1 MIDLLIKNVK
11 KDYKDPIT
19 DIAIDNGFI
28 IDHGPKLDYFARQ
41 IIDGKNQLV
50 IPGLIESHLHL
61 DIALMNSWKM
71 PGRQEPFHSMKRLND
86 LVEILRKGFSRQDIE
101 QRAGLALEM
110 ASRNGTVALRAQ
122 CHLDPEIGL
131 KHIEALQTVKEKY
144 KGRVDLQIVA
154 FPQQGLLRNPKTK
167 DLFREA
173 FRIGADVIGCATTLD
188 YDENGNFIPKAH
200 IDAVFDLAEEFDI
213 PIDAHVD
220 ASILENVNYDDFEI
234 TYLAEQTI
242 QHGYFGRVAA
252 GHVTSLDSA
261 KPDVADRVIEK
272 IKEANMTVV
281 AVPDLYRVG
290 RDDIRHVRRGLT
302 RIKEL
307 LAAGVNVAY
316 ASNNVRDCLRPMGN
330 MDLLEETRSL
340 VDAGHMDTVDQ
351 LYQLMNMITYNAARA
366 IGFENYGLEIGCR
379 ADMVVLAASSIPAA
393 VIGQAEK
400 SYVFKNGRI
409 MASNQVISGLYNGDL
424 VYSNFH

>member
-1 MIDLLIKNVK
+1 MIDLLLKNVK
-11 KDYKDPIT
+11 TDYETPII

-28 IDHGPKLDYFARQ
+28 IDLGPKLEYIARQ
-41 IIDGKNQLV
+41 IIDGKHQLV

-61 DIALMNSWKM
+61 DIVLMNSSEM
-71 PGRQEPFHSMKRLND
+71 PGRQEPFHSMNRLND
-86 LVEILRKGFSRQDIE
+86 LVEYHRKGFSRQDIE

-188 YDENGNFIPKAH
+188 YDDNGNFIPKAH

-220 ASILENVNYDDFEI
+220 ASILENVNYEDFEI

-242 QHGYFGRVAA
+242 KHGYFGRVAA
-252 GHVTSLDSA
+252 GHVTALDSA
-261 KPDVADRVIEK
+261 MPDVADRVIEK
-272 IKEANMTVV
+272 IKEAKMTVV

-366 IGFENYGLEIGCR
+366 IGFENYGLEKGCR
-379 ADMVVLAASSIPAA
+379 ADMVVLGAASIPAA
-393 VIGQAEK
+393 VIGQVEK
-400 SYVFKNGRI
+400 SYVFKSGRI
-409 MASNQVISGLYNGDL
+409 MASNRVISDLYNGEL
-424 VYSNFH
+424 AYFNFH